1 VSRDR
6 FDVAVIGAG
15 AAGMMA
21 AAVAGQRGLRVVLID
36 HAERL
41 AEKIRISG
49 GGRCNFTNL
58 GASPAQFLSRNPDF
72 CRSALRAYGPQ
83 DFLDLLR
90 AHGVS
95 WHEKHRGQLFCD
107 DSSESV
113 IQVLR
118 RECDA
123 GGVAWRMPCGVQ
135 SVAREGGGFAL
146 STDVGPI
153 RAAQLVLATGGMAIP
168 QMGATD
174 FSLRIARQFGLRIV
188 EPRPALVPLTF
199 DAGHWQPYAA
209 LSGVALEV
217 RLSHEQRAP
226 EDRAAAPG
234 LPGSES
240 APDSPGGLPAS
251 PDGGAA
257 ARPARAGRKPRRGAG
272 RAEFLEDLLFTH
284 RGLSGP
290 GILQISSYW
299 QPGDPIRIDLAP
311 GQAMG
316 DALVAAKSGSR
327 QTLLTALSGIWPRRL
342 AEAWL
347 AQEDAA
353 GASAAGSARHA
364 SGQGAAGG
372 LGGLRLADVP
382 DRHLRALGEGIHG
395 WTLWPTGT
403 AGYKKAEV
411 MRGGVDTDEL
421 DQRSLQ
427 SHRCPGL
434 YIVGE
439 AVDVTGWL
447 GGYNFQW
454 AWASGAACGRA
465 LTAARAANPAGWG

>member
-1 VSRDR
+1 MSRAP

-15 AAGMMA
+15 AAGMMT
-21 AAVAGQRGLRVVLID
+21 AAVAAQRGLRVVLID

-72 CRSALRAYGPQ
+72 CRSALRAYGPG

-107 DSSESV
+107 DSSESI

-123 GGVAWRMPCGVQ
+123 GGVQWRMPCTVQ
-135 SVAREGGGFAL
+135 AVARETDGFRL
-146 STDVGPI
+146 DTDAGPI
-153 RAAQLVLATGGMAIP
+153 RAARLVLATGGLAIP
-168 QMGATD
+168 QLGATD
-174 FSLRIARQFGLRIV
+174 FSLRIARQFGLRII
-188 EPRPALVPLTF
+188 EPRPALVPLMF
-199 DAGHWQPYAA
+199 DADQWRPYAA
-209 LSGVALEV
+209 LAGVSLEV
-217 RLSHEQRAP
+217 RLSHE
-226 EDRAAAPG
+226 DAAPQ
-234 LPGSES
+234 GST
-240 APDSPGGLPAS
+240 P
-251 PDGGAA
+251 
-257 ARPARAGRKPRRGAG
+257 GAG
-272 RAEFLEDLLFTH
+272 SAASSGRAKRSRRPPRAEFLEDLLFTH

-290 GILQISSYW
+290 GILQISSHW
-299 QPGDPIRIDLAP
+299 RPGDPIRIDLSP
-311 GQAMG
+311 GLDMG
-316 DALVAAKSGSR
+316 DALVAAKSGGR
-327 QTLLTALSGIWPRRL
+327 QTVAAALAQSWPRRL
-342 AEAWL
+342 AETWL
-347 AQEDAA
+347 EAAGHPTDGGAGDAA
-353 GASAAGSARHA
+353 LAPMDAQDL
-364 SGQGAAGG
+364 SGLA
-372 LGGLRLADVP
+372 GLRLADAP
-382 DRHLRALGEGIHG
+382 DRRLRALAERIHG

-411 MRGGVDTDEL
+411 MSGGVDTDEL
-421 DQRSLQ
+421 DQRSLE
-427 SHRCPGL
+427 SRRCPGL
-434 YIVGE
+434 HVVGE

-465 LTAARAANPAGWG
+465 LESSVT

>member
-1 VSRDR
+1 VKSA

-36 HAERL
+36 HATRL

-72 CRSALRAYGPQ
+72 CRSALRGYGPQ

-113 IQVLR
+113 IEVLR
-118 RECDA
+118 RECQR
-123 GGVAWRMPCGVQ
+123 GNVVWRMPCAVQ
-135 SVAREGGGFAL
+135 SVSRDGAAFTLATDGGA
-146 STDVGPI
+146 I

-168 QMGATD
+168 QLGATD
-174 FSLRIARQFGLRIV
+174 FSLRIARQFGLKIV

-199 DAGHWQPYAA
+199 DADHWRSYAA
-209 LSGVALEV
+209 LAGVALEV
-217 RLSHEQRAP
+217 RLAHEPRPPDTGPGAGP
-226 EDRAAAPG
+226 AAAG
-234 LPGSES
+234 
-240 APDSPGGLPAS
+240 AP
-251 PDGGAA
+251 AA
-257 ARPARAGRKPRRGAG
+257 AGKGEVPGRPARPGRKARRGAV

-299 QPGDPIRIDLAP
+299 RPGDAIAIDLAP
-311 GQAMG
+311 GRDMG
-316 DALVAAKSGSR
+316 AWLVDAKAGSR
-327 QTLLTALSGIWPRRL
+327 QTLAAVLAQSWPRRL
-342 AEAWL
+342 ADAWL
-347 AQEDAA
+347 SADGAPAPAA
-353 GASAAGSARHA
+353 AAGSRAVPRTPA
-364 SGQGAAGG
+364 EPGGQ
-372 LGGLRLADVP
+372 RLADVP
-382 DRHLRALGEGIHG
+382 DRTLRALGERIHR

-411 MRGGVDTDEL
+411 MSGGVDTDEL
-421 DQRSLQ
+421 DQRTLQ
-427 SHRCPGL
+427 AHRCPGL
-434 YIVGE
+434 HIIGE

-454 AWASGAACGRA
+454 AWASGVACGRA
-465 LTAARAANPAGWG
+465 LTTA